1 MTEEYLIPIAKP
13 KLPTFDQ
20 LEPLIRKIDFNRH
33 YTNAGPIVNAYERTL
48 ASFFEIP
55 EDRVVTM
62 SNATLALQACVQT
75 SKIETWVT
83 QNFTFAASGLA
94 ILQAGKKLI
103 LCEVDPSTWQL
114 DTSEFKKIPGWQNL
128 GLMPVLPFGSELDIL
143 QFSEF
148 EEVVFDAAA
157 SLGAPNESIKNIT
170 QSWKVVFSLHA
181 TKVLP
186 SGEGAFVICGSAE
199 TADKL
204 RAWAN
209 FGFNKE
215 RTSESIGTNAKMS
228 EYSAAVGLTSFNL
241 QKQEKLEWETVNN
254 FAKKIDSETGWGS
267 FVGTLNGF
275 RPYWISQFP
284 NLLTRNKYENELKQH
299 GIQSRRWWSAPL
311 SNMPVFSSCKKYGPE
326 TSQDL
331 ANRTLGL
338 PMYRDL
344 SPVEFERI
352 KKILNKVLD

>member
-83 QNFTFAASGLA
+83 H
-94 ILQAGKKLI
+94 
-103 LCEVDPSTWQL
+103 
-114 DTSEFKKIPGWQNL
+114 
-128 GLMPVLPFGSELDIL
+128 IL

-157 SLGAPNESIKNIT
+157 SLGAPNESIKNIP

-299 GIQSRRWWSAPL
+299 GIQSRRWWSVPL